1 MTGLSDATSYT
12 FTVTA
17 LNSFGFGVSSQP
29 SSEAMVSSATGA
41 PSAPRDVVASA
52 RDQRILVSFNPPA
65 NDGGSPITG
74 YKITANPVPPS
85 TPEISGASLGCLI
98 GFQGYCLLYPPGTQ
112 STPVPSGAW
121 QMELTGAQDSFILH
135 ISCASPTSCIA
146 VGATATIGG
155 SSLLSYVPYV
165 VATNNAGATWNEV
178 PFPSA
183 PGMILTSVSCTSA
196 TSCVAGG
203 FPAKL
208 SLSVKPEIFYT
219 SDAGAT
225 WKAAS
230 VPSSLESL
238 GGISCVASSST
249 CFAVGLV
256 GIASSEVVEST
267 DAGATWQST
276 KGAPPA
282 GIVSLLV
289 PLITGNAISCASVST
304 CTFVGV
310 KADVSLTSLGLA
322 PMSVTTT
329 NAGATWNANAMGPAE
344 GPGALEI
351 PSGISCASTVSC
363 TAIGTS
369 FLGAQTSTAWQ
380 TSNAGVTW
388 AQENPIAGLGTYAH
402 AFLYSVSCATAST
415 CYVAGSS
422 IGSSSVVAP
431 VLEGTSDNGA
441 IWQPENVATQA
452 NSVLGFDS
460 VSCAPTTTTCKAGG
474 LIGSSH
480 GLQAA
485 IAGAE
490 SCGTTGALC
499 TTLSTSVSLGAQY
512 QVPDAINATTYQV
525 SVTALNANGF
535 SLAGAA
541 VYQVTPLA
549 VPMASY
555 GTGAPPVQ
563 ATLIGNPTNGFS
575 YTSELLLPA
584 QYYNARNVDR
594 DCGQSSRVNIPT
606 TTTTTTRADLWV
618 FCDTITHDFGL
629 ITSPSPPSGT
639 KQNVYHFTPSG
650 TAAVQDPLPGP
661 SVSPQL
667 PLLTEDVNTG
677 TLSKPSWPYPCPYST
692 VGETSSGLASP
703 IAPSQPCPFLPSEGP
718 KGTSTL
724 SAWATANKLT
734 VPSVTISAQNLLEM
748 GVAPSYDP
756 DNDSDNDAS
765 PLRDTD
771 AKTKGETPIP
781 LTDYCMI
788 SANELTAYDLA
799 GSNRPADCANL
810 SSAGFV
816 IVPGSQPLTTTHYQ
830 CMRWTAGLMTRP
842 VGAFL
847 SGYSAS
853 LTQSNKVLDYYQHW
867 CIPQIKL
874 GTDATY
880 SDIVF
885 LSNGTAAP
893 LGWSFDMNLET
904 TWSPSVGVG
913 EVNVTGSTT
922 NQPSSIYDNL
932 FPFPSSSPQELN
944 CSGPGIAKC
953 DTSSPATPQ
962 DGFASGAVLGPN
974 ENHLYIYTPVGNWSH
989 YVYLARINL
998 SLSPKGTTTGTTTV
1012 NTSVCGT
1019 SFPVWACAANYKY
1032 YDTPPP
1038 TGSTSIC
1045 PSTPIAS
1052 SASWTTNGAEAT
1064 PILATCPIPPF
1075 SSATT
1080 AQQAVIGGGTFSVS
1094 KVPTQNGTEY
1104 IMVYQ
1109 PVGGPYSGEV
1119 QFAVA
1124 SDPWGPFTLTT
1135 SAVIPGCSPTVFATS
1150 CYDYLLHPEL
1160 DPTGNTNLVF
1170 SYFQR
1175 GTYNAP
1181 NSGGATGHVQFAM
1194 LPMNCV
1200 VAPDKCST
1208 GYWEVAADGGIFPFG
1223 GAQFY
1228 GSMGGKTLKAPV
1240 VGIAA
1245 TPDGKGYWEV
1255 AADGGIFAF
1264 GDAGFYG
1271 SMGGKTLKAPVV
1283 GIAAT
1288 PDGKGYWEVAADGGI
1303 FAFGDAGFYGSM
1315 GGKPLN
1321 KPVVGITSTP
1331 DGGGYWEVAADGGIF
1346 AFGDA
1351 GFYGSMGGKP
1361 LNKPVVGIT
1370 STPDGGGY
1378 WEVASDGGIFAFGD
1392 AGFYGSMGAKPL
1404 NAPIVGIAS
1413 TSDGFGY
1420 WEVASDGGI
1429 FAYLDA
1435 HFYGSMGGKHL
1446 NAPVVGMAA
1455 SSEVPVS
1462 P

>member
-1 MTGLSDATSYT
+1 MH
-12 FTVTA
+12 
-17 LNSFGFGVSSQP
+17 SQ
-29 SSEAMVSSATGA
+29 T
-41 PSAPRDVVASA
+41 
-52 RDQRILVSFNPPA
+52 L
-65 NDGGSPITG
+65 PIT
-74 YKITANPVPPS
+74 
-85 TPEISGASLGCLI
+85 
-98 GFQGYCLLYPPGTQ
+98 
-112 STPVPSGAW
+112 
-121 QMELTGAQDSFILH
+121 
-135 ISCASPTSCIA
+135 
-146 VGATATIGG
+146 
-155 SSLLSYVPYV
+155 
-165 VATNNAGATWNEV
+165 
-178 PFPSA
+178 
-183 PGMILTSVSCTSA
+183 
-196 TSCVAGG
+196 
-203 FPAKL
+203 
-208 SLSVKPEIFYT
+208 
-219 SDAGAT
+219 
-225 WKAAS
+225 
-230 VPSSLESL
+230 
-238 GGISCVASSST
+238 
-249 CFAVGLV
+249 
-256 GIASSEVVEST
+256 
-267 DAGATWQST
+267 
-276 KGAPPA
+276 
-282 GIVSLLV
+282 
-289 PLITGNAISCASVST
+289 
-304 CTFVGV
+304 
-310 KADVSLTSLGLA
+310 
-322 PMSVTTT
+322 
-329 NAGATWNANAMGPAE
+329 
-344 GPGALEI
+344 
-351 PSGISCASTVSC
+351 
-363 TAIGTS
+363 
-369 FLGAQTSTAWQ
+369 
-380 TSNAGVTW
+380 
-388 AQENPIAGLGTYAH
+388 
-402 AFLYSVSCATAST
+402 
-415 CYVAGSS
+415 
-422 IGSSSVVAP
+422 
-431 VLEGTSDNGA
+431 
-441 IWQPENVATQA
+441 
-452 NSVLGFDS
+452 
-460 VSCAPTTTTCKAGG
+460 
-474 LIGSSH
+474 
-480 GLQAA
+480 
-485 IAGAE
+485 
-490 SCGTTGALC
+490 
-499 TTLSTSVSLGAQY
+499 
-512 QVPDAINATTYQV
+512 
-525 SVTALNANGF
+525 
-535 SLAGAA
+535 
-541 VYQVTPLA
+541 
-549 VPMASY
+549 
-555 GTGAPPVQ
+555 
-563 ATLIGNPTNGFS
+563 
-575 YTSELLLPA
+575 
-584 QYYNARNVDR
+584 
-594 DCGQSSRVNIPT
+594 
-606 TTTTTTRADLWV
+606 
-618 FCDTITHDFGL
+618 
-629 ITSPSPPSGT
+629 
-639 KQNVYHFTPSG
+639 
-650 TAAVQDPLPGP
+650 
-661 SVSPQL
+661 
-667 PLLTEDVNTG
+667 
-677 TLSKPSWPYPCPYST
+677 
-692 VGETSSGLASP
+692 
-703 IAPSQPCPFLPSEGP
+703 
-718 KGTSTL
+718 
-724 SAWATANKLT
+724 
-734 VPSVTISAQNLLEM
+734 
-748 GVAPSYDP
+748 
-756 DNDSDNDAS
+756 
-765 PLRDTD
+765 
-771 AKTKGETPIP
+771 
-781 LTDYCMI
+781 
-788 SANELTAYDLA
+788 
-799 GSNRPADCANL
+799 
-810 SSAGFV
+810 
-816 IVPGSQPLTTTHYQ
+816 
-830 CMRWTAGLMTRP
+830 
-842 VGAFL
+842 
-847 SGYSAS
+847 
-853 LTQSNKVLDYYQHW
+853 
-867 CIPQIKL
+867 L

-913 EVNVTGSTT
+913 EVNVTSPKT

-932 FPFPSSSPQELN
+932 FPFPLSSPQKLP
-944 CSGPGIAKC
+944 CDWHTGKAPAKATPVYSC

-1052 SASWTTNGAEAT
+1052 SASWTTNGADAT

-1271 SMGGKTLKAPVV
+1271 SMGGK
-1283 GIAAT
+1283 
-1288 PDGKGYWEVAADGGI
+1288 
-1303 FAFGDAGFYGSM
+1303 
-1315 GGKPLN
+1315 PLN

-1331 DGGGYWEVAADGGIF
+1331 DGGGYWEVASDGGIF